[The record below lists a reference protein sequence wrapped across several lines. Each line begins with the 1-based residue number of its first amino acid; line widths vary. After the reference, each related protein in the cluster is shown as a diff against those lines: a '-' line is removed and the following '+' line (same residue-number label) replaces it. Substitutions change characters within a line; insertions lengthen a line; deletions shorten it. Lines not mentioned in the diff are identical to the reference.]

1 MTFSYTKSNSFTI
14 VQARHLSSKVAA
26 DMHLCAAYY
35 GQPSEA
41 SIRAY
46 SEELAQLLNG
56 GYVEE
61 YEFGYK
67 RNDRRVVCWRYTVQ
81 NGQFLADG
89 RPGKVVSFAD
99 VSGAYFYNFLTQ
111 NAAWYAL
118 SDRERASVNSN
129 HSVNRIDGSL
139 PSDGEGYWVNDH
151 GYSAGGVGLGRR
163 TYRPSA

>member
-1 MTFSYTKSNSFTI
+1 MTFSYTKSSSFTI
-14 VQARHLSSKVAA
+14 VHARQLSSKVAA
-26 DMHLCAAYY
+26 DMHLCALYY
-35 GQPSEA
+35 GEPSELH
-41 SIRAY
+41 IRNY

-67 RNDRRVVCWRYTVQ
+67 RNGKRVVCWRYTVQ

-99 VSGAYFYNFLTQ
+99 VSGATYYNFLTY
-111 NAAWYAL
+111 ASVWCAL
-118 SDRERASVNSN
+118 SDCD
-129 HSVNRIDGSL
+129 RIGIESDLPLKRSTGSRPTDG
-139 PSDGEGYWVNDH
+139 DGYWVHDH

-163 TYRPSA
+163 TYRPIS